1 MTTIEK
7 LLETISALES
17 IARSAIE
24 LADEYSGNESE
35 TATQLREHLEAVLL
49 DHHADD

>member
-17 IARSAIE
+17 IAAGAIE
-24 LADEYSGNESE
+24 LAEEYSGGESE
-35 TATQLREHLEAVLL
+35 SAAGLREWFDAVML